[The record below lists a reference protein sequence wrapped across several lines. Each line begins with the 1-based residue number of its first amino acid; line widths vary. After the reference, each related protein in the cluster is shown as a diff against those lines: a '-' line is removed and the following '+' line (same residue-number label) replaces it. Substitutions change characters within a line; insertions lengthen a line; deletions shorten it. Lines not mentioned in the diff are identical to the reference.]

1 MMETLAKANS
11 LRQGQSS
18 KIFMIEYFKRLSS
31 QTLIYGLGDAI
42 IKAIAI
48 LLIPLY
54 TKVLTTD
61 QVGDIALLN
70 YTEMTLLLVLTLG
83 LASAVFKFYHEGAT
97 ESERRRVFSTA
108 TIFSGAV
115 SAVLLAILFG
125 QAEFISQ
132 LIFKSAQQAIYLKF
146 IFGSVLF
153 NLFRQFAL
161 AYARAIERPI
171 FYSFL
176 NIVHF
181 LLLVGLNLYYILVLH
196 QGVLGVVKSS
206 LYSAIGVFMIATI
219 TVFKPIGLAFSRPLL
234 GKLLHFGLP
243 MVPGAVA
250 SFALTIADRYLLNW
264 YGSADAVGRY
274 DIVYKFGMIINML
287 LVTPFRT
294 AWLPFIFSV
303 QKKPEANKIYAG
315 ALTYFLLLGTLLF
328 LIVSLFAREIIL
340 LFSTR
345 AYLVGLP
352 AVPLVALAYI
362 FYGLFLVVDIGVL
375 LKVKTFY
382 YTVIYGLGALI
393 NIGLNIIFIPRYGM
407 MAAAVN
413 TTIAY
418 FITLLSM
425 CFVSQR
431 LHFVPYE
438 WQRILK
444 IVAIGSLL
452 YVLGSWISFESTL
465 VALIVKFMLI
475 LCYPVLLYWFKF
487 FRATE
492 IAGYKK
498 IILETINRGRR

>member
-1 MMETLAKANS
+1 
-11 LRQGQSS
+11 
-18 KIFMIEYFKRLSS
+18 MIEYFKRLSS

-42 IKAIAI
+42 IKAIAFF
-48 LLIPLY
+48 LIPLY
-54 TKVLTTD
+54 TKKLPTD

-97 ESERRRVFSTA
+97 AAERRAVFSTA
-108 TIFSGAV
+108 ILFSGLVAV
-115 SAVLLAILFG
+115 VVLAMLFI
-125 QAEFISQ
+125 QADFISQ
-132 LIFKSAQQAIYLKF
+132 LIFKSTQQAIYLKF

-161 AYARAIERPI
+161 AWARAIEKPV
-171 FYSFL
+171 FYSLL
-176 NIVHF
+176 NLVHF
-181 LLLVGLNLYYILVLH
+181 LLLVGLNLYYILGLQ

-206 LYSAIGVFMIATI
+206 LFSAIGVFILVAI
-219 TVFKPIGLAFSRPLL
+219 TVFKPIGVAVSKPMLV
-234 GKLLHFGLP
+234 KLLQFGLP

-303 QKKPEANKIYAG
+303 QQKPEANKIYAG

-328 LIVSLFAREIIL
+328 LIVSLFTREIIL
-340 LFSTR
+340 LFSTQ
-345 AYLVGLP
+345 AYLTGVP
-352 AVPLVALAYI
+352 AVPLVALGYI
-362 FYGLFLVVDIGVL
+362 FYGLFLIVDIGVL

-382 YTVIYGLGALI
+382 YTIIYGLGAVI
-393 NIGLNIIFIPRYGM
+393 NIGLNIIYIPQYGM

-418 FITLLSM
+418 FVALIIM
-425 CFVSQR
+425 YVVSQR

-438 WQRILK
+438 WPRITK
-444 IVAIGSLL
+444 IIIIGAGLYLL
-452 YVLGSWISFESTL
+452 GNWLTVESTVLSL
-465 VALIVKFMLI
+465 VVKLI
-475 LCYPVLLYWFKF
+475 LVLSYPVILYRFKF

-492 IAGYKK
+492 LAGYHK
-498 IILETINRGRR
+498 IITETIHRVRR

>member
-1 MMETLAKANS
+1 
-11 LRQGQSS
+11 
-18 KIFMIEYFKRLSS
+18 MIEYFKRLSS

-42 IKAIAI
+42 IKAIAFF
-48 LLIPLY
+48 LIPLY
-54 TKVLTTD
+54 TKKLPTD

-83 LASAVFKFYHEGAT
+83 LASAVFKFYHEGTT
-97 ESERRRVFSTA
+97 EAERRAVFSTA
-108 TIFSGAV
+108 TIFSGLI
-115 SAVLLAILFG
+115 SAVVLALLFI
-125 QAEFISQ
+125 QAENISQ
-132 LIFKSAQQAIYLKF
+132 LIFKSAQQAIYLRF

-161 AYARAIERPI
+161 AYARAIERPV
-171 FYSFL
+171 FYSLL

-206 LYSAIGVFMIATI
+206 LYSAIGVFMIAVV
-219 TVFKPIGLAFSRPLL
+219 TVFKPIGLAFSRPML

-264 YGSADAVGRY
+264 YASADAVGLY

-303 QKKPEANKIYAG
+303 QHKPEANKIYAG
-315 ALTYFLLLGTLLF
+315 AFTYFLLLGTLLF
-328 LIVSLFAREIIL
+328 LAVSLFAREIIL
-340 LFSTR
+340 LFSTQ
-345 AYLVGLP
+345 AYLIGVK

-362 FYGLFLVVDIGVL
+362 FYGLFLIVDIGVL

-382 YTVIYGLGALI
+382 YTIIYGLGAII
-393 NIGLNIIFIPRYGM
+393 NIGLNVLFIPKYGM
-407 MAAAVN
+407 MAAGVN

-418 FITLLSM
+418 FITFITM
-425 CFVSQR
+425 YFVSQR

-438 WQRILK
+438 WLRIVK
-444 IVAIGSLL
+444 IVIIGAALYLL
-452 YVLGSWISFESTL
+452 GNWLSFESTI
-465 VALIVKFMLI
+465 VSLIVKLMLVLSYPII
-475 LCYPVLLYWFKF
+475 LYLFKF

-492 IAGYKK
+492 IAGYQK
-498 IILETINRGRR
+498 IITETINRVRR